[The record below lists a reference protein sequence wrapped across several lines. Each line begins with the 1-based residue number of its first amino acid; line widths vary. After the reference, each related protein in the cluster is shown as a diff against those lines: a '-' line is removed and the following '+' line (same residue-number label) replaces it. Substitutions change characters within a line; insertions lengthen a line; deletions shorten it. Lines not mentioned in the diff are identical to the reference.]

1 MRRAEELNM
10 SLDKFRGAVAR
21 SFAIAALIALAT
33 ACTPVTVEQREPCV
47 GRRDTPWCPM
57 SDAELAAAVDSA
69 GGRVFIG
76 FKDPDAAAGVDE
88 KGRVLANPESVL
100 AGKKFLR
107 SLDIVFTWESADM
120 PMLVGVMPGKLVGQ
134 VRANPFIEYIE
145 PIFPGTRFGQ

>member
-1 MRRAEELNM
+1 M
-10 SLDKFRGAVAR
+10 SLDEFRVDVPR
-21 SFAIAALIALAT
+21 TFAIIALIAVVA
-33 ACTPVTVEQREPCV
+33 ACAPVTVDQREPCV

-88 KGRVLANPESVL
+88 KGRVLASAKSIL
-100 AGKKFLR
+100 AGKEFLR
-107 SLDIVFTWESADM
+107 SLDVVFTWQPIDT
-120 PMLVGVMPGKLVGQ
+120 PMLTAVMPGSLVGQ